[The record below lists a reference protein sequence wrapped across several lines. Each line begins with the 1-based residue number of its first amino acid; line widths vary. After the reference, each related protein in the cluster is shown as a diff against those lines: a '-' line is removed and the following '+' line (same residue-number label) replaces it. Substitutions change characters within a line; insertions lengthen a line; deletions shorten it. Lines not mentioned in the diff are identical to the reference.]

1 MEPFKKDLLKMKDLL
16 VELLTH
22 LTALISSLRTPK
34 QKSISSFNM
43 YTNLSRVIL
52 VHNVRNLQK
61 KYNFVKFK
69 IKHRNLI
76 KRAILCDIKFDCRNK
91 LLTKCRLTEQY
102 SFQGRW
108 RQNSYFLLL
117 NVKYKNN
124 RKCFNFHLKI
134 LHSKYIFL
142 TPTPRN
148 PLSNALIQPN
158 LALCY
163 AF

>member
-91 LLTKCRLTEQY
+91 LLTKCRLTE
-102 SFQGRW
+102 
-108 RQNSYFLLL
+108 
-117 NVKYKNN
+117 
-124 RKCFNFHLKI
+124 
-134 LHSKYIFL
+134 
-142 TPTPRN
+142 
-148 PLSNALIQPN
+148 
-158 LALCY
+158 
-163 AF
+163 